1 MTAALIIAAGEKSGK
16 NRFQPEREIGTISAI
31 QRIALLFQQA
41 GIRRIVV
48 ICSEDDK
55 KAEKLVPHMNLI
67 FLHAA
72 STSEMLDGIKIGL
85 SYLSDKCT
93 KVLVSHVDVPL
104 FSVKTVQSLM
114 TAKGDICVPSCHG
127 QCGHPILI
135 QAKHFQEILSYQ
147 GEGGLAG
154 AIRASGL
161 QRQIV
166 EVEDE
171 GVLSNTQKQDS
182 FEYLVMQHDLSEIW
196 PSFRFRLNRERPFYG
211 PGAHHLLKLVRET
224 GSLSKACR
232 HMGISYSK
240 GRKIISTLEQQ
251 FGYSVIESRQG
262 GKDGGFSYLTKEA
275 ERLMQDYDSFCE
287 EAGTILQ
294 ELFRKHFFPQ
304 DPEKSLYGNP
314 AADRLSVHGNMKK

>member
-1 MTAALIIAAGEKSGK
+1 MMTAALIIAAGKKSG
-16 NRFQPEREIGTISAI
+16 RDSFQPEKKVGTVSAI
-31 QRIALLFQQA
+31 QRIALLFQQT

-48 ICSEDDK
+48 VCSGDDNK
-55 KAEKLVPHMNLI
+55 TEKLVPHMNLI
-67 FLHAA
+67 FLH
-72 STSEMLDGIKIGL
+72 SSGTDEMLDSIKIGL
-85 SYLSDKCT
+85 SYLLDKCT

-104 FSVKTVQSLM
+104 FSVKTVRSLM
-114 TAKGDICVPSCHG
+114 AAKGGVCVPSCQG

-135 QAKHFQEILSYQ
+135 QAEHFREILSYQ

-161 QRQIV
+161 RRQIV

-171 GVLSNTQKQDS
+171 GILSNIQKQNS
-182 FEYLVMQHDLSEIW
+182 FEHLATQHDFLEIW

-211 PGAHHLLKLVRET
+211 PGAHHLLQLVKET

-240 GRKIISTLEQQ
+240 GRKMISTLEQQ

-262 GKDGGFSYLTKEA
+262 GKDGGFSYVTKEA

-294 ELFRKHFFPQ
+294 ELFRKHFSPQ
-304 DPEKSLYGNP
+304 SPEKSLYENP
-314 AADRLSVHGNMKK
+314 AADRLSVHDNI

>member
-1 MTAALIIAAGEKSGK
+1 MMTAALIIAAGKKSGK
-16 NRFQPEREIGTISAI
+16 DGFQPEKEIGTISAI
-31 QRIALLFQQA
+31 QRIALLFQQT

-48 ICSEDDK
+48 VGSEDDNK
-55 KAEKLVPHMNLI
+55 TEKLVPHMNLI
-67 FLHAA
+67 FLHSS
-72 STSEMLDGIKIGL
+72 STGEMLDSIKIGL
-85 SYLSDKCT
+85 SYLSGKCT

-104 FSVKTVQSLM
+104 FSVKTVRSLM
-114 TAKGDICVPSCHG
+114 TATGDVCVPSCHG

-135 QAKHFQEILSYQ
+135 QAAHFQEILSYQ
-147 GEGGLAG
+147 GECGLAG

-161 QRQIV
+161 RRQIV

-171 GVLSNTQKQDS
+171 GILSNIQKQNS
-182 FEYLVMQHDLSEIW
+182 FEHLVIQHDLSEIW

-211 PGAHHLLKLVRET
+211 PGAHHLLQLVKET

-240 GRKIISTLEQQ
+240 GRKMIFTLEQQ

-262 GKDGGFSYLTKEA
+262 GKDGGFSCVTKEA
-275 ERLMQDYDSFCE
+275 ERLMQDYDSFRE
-287 EAGTILQ
+287 EAEMVLQ

-304 DPEKSLYGNP
+304 SPEKSLYGKP
-314 AADRLSVHGNMKK
+314 AADSLSIYDSI